1 MGFSGEQE
9 NAGWTTCCPDL
20 HSKTT
25 VGLHARKRLCYH
37 TWHRHYNWQ
46 WRSATTESRLPPE
59 ERSLLPRFTKKM
71 DSTNNHSH
79 IACFWIEA
87 SLSVC
92 CWTSLDYIPPS
103 PTPNNKRANFRLYPE
118 KVEKCE
124 FYQGKGDRNI
134 SGGTKNN
141 IYYISQTIK
150 SEGKTNIFR
159 HSSQKNIYY
168 LSSVLRN

>member
-1 MGFSGEQE
+1 MQ
-9 NAGWTTCCPDL
+9 AGPHVVRICIQRPLWGCTRE
-20 HSKTT
+20 S
-25 VGLHARKRLCYH
+25 V
-37 TWHRHYNWQ
+37 
-46 WRSATTESRLPPE
+46 SATTHDTDTTIGSEEVPRLSHASLQ
-59 ERSLLPRFTKKM
+59 RSLLPRFTKKM